1 MFAES
6 NTIYTFDYQSE
17 RKSNKIERIKKIID
31 YIKLLTSLKNRNFA
45 RYYII
50 NVTKERNRKV

>member
-6 NTIYTFDYQSE
+6 NTICTFDYQTE
-17 RKSNKIERIKKIID
+17 HKSNKIERIKKIID

>member
-6 NTIYTFDYQSE
+6 NTICTFDYQSE
-17 RKSNKIERIKKIID
+17 RKSNKIKRIKKIID

>member
-6 NTIYTFDYQSE
+6 NTICTSDYQSE

>member
-6 NTIYTFDYQSE
+6 NAIYTFDYQSE

>member
-6 NTIYTFDYQSE
+6 NTICTFDYQSE
-17 RKSNKIERIKKIID
+17 HKSNKIERIKKIID

-50 NVTKERNRKV
+50 NVTK

>member
-6 NTIYTFDYQSE
+6 NTICTFDYQSE

-50 NVTKERNRKV
+50 M